1 MTTVENGEMP
11 IVSVRRE
18 PDALDLPLPA
28 YATPGAAGIDV
39 YCAVARDEPLTLLPG
54 ERALVPT
61 GIRIA
66 VPTGFEAQVRAR
78 SGLAVRHG
86 IGLVNAPGTIDSDY
100 RGIVQVLLINWG
112 AEPFTLRRG
121 DRIAQLVIAPVAQAR
136 LIEANLLPDTLRGEG
151 GFGSTG
157 TS

>member
-1 MTTVENGEMP
+1 MLAENDAMP
-11 IVSVRRE
+11 AVAVRRE

-39 YCAVARDEPLTLLPG
+39 YCAVPKDEPLILLPG
-54 ERALVPT
+54 ERALVTT

-66 VPTGFEAQVRAR
+66 VPAGYEAQVRAR

-112 AEPFTLRRG
+112 AESVSLRRG
-121 DRIAQLVIAPVAQAR
+121 ERIAQLVFAPVAQAR
-136 LIEANLLPDTLRGEG
+136 LVETDSLPETLRGEG

-157 TS
+157 AS